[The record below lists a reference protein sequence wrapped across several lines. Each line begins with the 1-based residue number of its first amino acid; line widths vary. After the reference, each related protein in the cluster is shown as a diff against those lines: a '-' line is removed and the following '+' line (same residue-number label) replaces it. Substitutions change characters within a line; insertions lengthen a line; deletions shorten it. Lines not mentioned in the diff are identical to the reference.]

1 MNLTNK
7 ISKFPQFLINY
18 SCRYTADITICL
30 QLLACKTESFIS
42 EAHHLFSIFLI
53 TFTSL

>member
-1 MNLTNK
+1 MSLTNK

>member
-1 MNLTNK
+1 MNFTNK
-7 ISKFPQFLINY
+7 ISKFPQFLIKYN
-18 SCRYTADITICL
+18 CRYTADITISL
-30 QLLACKTESFIS
+30 WLLACKTESSIF